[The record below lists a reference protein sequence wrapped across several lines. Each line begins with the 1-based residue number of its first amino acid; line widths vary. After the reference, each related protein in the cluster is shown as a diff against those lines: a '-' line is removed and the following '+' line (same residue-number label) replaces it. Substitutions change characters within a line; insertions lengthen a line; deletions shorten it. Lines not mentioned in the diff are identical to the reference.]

1 MSDKLTEMWA
11 ALEAH
16 QSQAEADKHGHSWRV
31 MCKKRTSDAAYAA
44 YRAAPNSS
52 ARLAARKAAAAASAK
67 DAAIWA
73 AMTERHAQEA
83 IEALRTAGVPMFSR

>member
-1 MSDKLTEMWA
+1 MTDKQAEMWT

-67 DAAIWA
+67 DAAMA
-73 AMTERHAQEA
+73 KRHAQEA
-83 IEALRTAGVPMFSR
+83 IEALRVAGVPMFSR